1 MSEMIQ
7 HLQEASDG
15 NLDELD
21 LVDLEVAVRE
31 LEISLM
37 TMDIAGN
44 PSIFEAGGDGPR
56 LQMVP
61 TTHEAI
67 FSHSRRGP

>member
-1 MSEMIQ
+1 
-7 HLQEASDG
+7 
-15 NLDELD
+15 
-21 LVDLEVAVRE
+21 VDLEVAVRE

-37 TMDIAGN
+37 TMVIAGN